1 MTVIQYKKWWAVL
14 LALTLELIISDA
26 KSAGPSDEQI
36 RQSRDITSQ
45 EQMRQQERENLLR
58 QQQEIQPDSRKELDS
73 LKNPILLTDVIP
85 EQESPC
91 FTIDK
96 IQLEGDAADKFQFA
110 LDEVISRGR
119 DQNGGAADNA
129 VLGSCLGVAGINAV
143 MVRVQNLIIAKGYV
157 TTRVLAAPQD
167 LKSGLLK
174 LTIIPGRIS
183 AIRFTPDSSRY
194 TSVWNSFPIKADDI
208 LNLRDIEQALENLKR
223 VPTADANIQILP
235 AVDSTKPG
243 VSDLE
248 VRYQQKFPLRVAIS
262 VDDSGYNST
271 GKYQGSTTVSGD
283 NLFSLNDL
291 LYLSYNHD
299 LGGGDPGKRGTKGYT
314 AHYSLPWDYWLFGIT
329 VSENKYHQEVA
340 GASQSYIYSGDSD
353 NTEIKLSRL
362 IYRNNINKTHL
373 SLRGFLRNSRNYIDD
388 TEIEVQRRR
397 TAGWELGFNQS
408 WYLGSAILDYNL
420 AYRRGT
426 GAFNSLKAPEEGFD
440 EGTSR
445 MKMLIGDL
453 NFNLPFSVSAPWG
466 RQPLQYSFNLRG
478 QANYTPLT
486 PQDRFSIGSRFT
498 VRGFD
503 GQQTLIADHGWL
515 IRNELIAPIAASGQ
529 SLYWGVDYGEVGGQ
543 SSKFLIGKYLAGT
556 VIGLRGAIGSSR
568 FGSFSYDVFAGKP
581 INKPQGFETHES
593 VIGFNFNYSF

>member
-1 MTVIQYKKWWAVL
+1 
-14 LALTLELIISDA
+14 
-26 KSAGPSDEQI
+26 
-36 RQSRDITSQ
+36 
-45 EQMRQQERENLLR
+45 
-58 QQQEIQPDSRKELDS
+58 
-73 LKNPILLTDVIP
+73 
-85 EQESPC
+85 
-91 FTIDK
+91 
-96 IQLEGDAADKFQFA
+96 
-110 LDEVISRGR
+110 
-119 DQNGGAADNA
+119 
-129 VLGSCLGVAGINAV
+129 
-143 MVRVQNLIIAKGYV
+143 MVRVQNAIIAKGYV

-194 TSVWNSFPIKADDI
+194 TSVWNSFPINADDI

-235 AVDSTKPG
+235 AADSTKPG
-243 VSDLE
+243 ASDLE

-262 VDDSGYNST
+262 VDDSGYNTT
-271 GKYQGSTTVSGD
+271 GRYQGSTTVSGD

-291 LYLSYNHD
+291 IYLSYNHD

-314 AHYSLPWDYWLFGIT
+314 AHYSLPWDYWLLGIT
-329 VSENKYHQEVA
+329 ASENKYHQEVA
-340 GASQSYIYSGDSD
+340 GASQSYIYSGDSN

-362 IYRNNINKTHL
+362 IYRNNINKTNL

-397 TAGWELGFNQS
+397 TAGWDFGFNQS

-426 GAFNSLKAPEEGFD
+426 GAFNSLKAPEEGFG

-453 NFNLPFSVSAPWG
+453 NFSLPFSVGAPWG
-466 RQPLQYSFNLRG
+466 TQPLQYSANLRG

-556 VIGLRGAIGSSR
+556 VIGLRGGIGSGR
-568 FGSFSYDVFAGKP
+568 LGSLSYDVFAGKP

-593 VIGFNFNYSF
+593 VAGFSFNYSF